1 MRVIGWETR
10 SRNEGEHFC
19 AGSTMV
25 ARPSA
30 DPGGRNTGTTQS
42 ISVGTRKMVNYA

>member
-10 SRNEGEHFC
+10 SRNEGEFEDRRRVR
-19 AGSTMV
+19 S
-25 ARPSA
+25 PSA
-30 DPGGRNTGTTQS
+30 DPGGQDTGTTRS

>member
-10 SRNEGEHFC
+10 SRNEGDNL
-19 AGSTMV
+19 GIDGGP
-25 ARPSA
+25 RGLPA
-30 DPGGRNTGTTQS
+30 DPGGRDTGTTQS